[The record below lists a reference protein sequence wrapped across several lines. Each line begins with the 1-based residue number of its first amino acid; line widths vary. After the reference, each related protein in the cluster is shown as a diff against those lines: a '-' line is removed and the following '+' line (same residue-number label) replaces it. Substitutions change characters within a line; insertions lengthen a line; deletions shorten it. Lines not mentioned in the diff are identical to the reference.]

1 MATIQLKRKT
11 TSGTGPL
18 IGNNGTVKAGE
29 PLVDL
34 NGGNLYIS
42 KADKVASN
50 QSPLTNN
57 DYLEYLNK
65 PNTEALIKNKIDGI
79 GLGTAAKKNTGTSS
93 GNIPVLNSSGK
104 LPDSVIPAVALTNTF
119 TAASES
125 EMLKLTGADIGDV
138 CIRTDL
144 AKTFILQKAPYSTL
158 ANWLELRTPADKVSS
173 VNGKTGAVN
182 ISLSELGGVSA
193 SAFNAHKGD
202 STHLTAAQKEF
213 LDNAYI
219 STFWDNTGISWTDD
233 QGVANSCIPRGL
245 VGSYRE
251 VEQYG
256 CKLKVFSIAVNGDVV
271 LSKNSLIDGGSY

>member
-11 TSGTGPL
+11 SSGTGPL
-18 IGNNGTVKAGE
+18 TGSKGTIKAGE

-42 KADKVASN
+42 KADKVASE
-50 QSPLTNN
+50 SMPLSNN

-65 PNTEALIKNKIDGI
+65 PNTEALIKSKIDAL
-79 GLGTAAKKNTGTSS
+79 GLGTASKKNTGTSS
-93 GNIPVLNSSGK
+93 GNIPVLNSNGK

-119 TAASES
+119 TAASDA
-125 EMLKLTGADIGDV
+125 EMIKLSSADIGDICV
-138 CIRTDL
+138 RTDL
-144 AKTFILQKAPYSTL
+144 SKTFILQKTPYSTL
-158 ANWLELRTPADKVSS
+158 SNWLELRTPADKVTS

-182 ISLSELGGVSA
+182 ISLSELGGISA
-193 SAFNAHKGD
+193 STFNSHKGD

-213 LDNAYI
+213 LDNAYV
-219 STFWDNTGISWTDD
+219 STYWDNEGISWTDD
-233 QGVANSCIPRGL
+233 QGVADRCIPGGL
-245 VGSYRE
+245 VGSYKE

-256 CKLKVFSIAVNGDVV
+256 YKLKIFTIAIDGDKV